1 MRRADSFEK
10 TLILGKIE
18 GRRRRERQRIWWLD
32 DITDSMDMNLSKPLE
47 LVMDREAWCAAVHGI
62 AKSRTWLNDWTEV
75 IFTPFP
81 LSHVLELI
89 FFFHFLYL
97 EIQLQGSKCGVCG
110 VEGSWAVGKRAHL
123 FLSIFCK
130 FSYEILTL
138 KSYWFSKNKISFVS
152 GEEEENKPRW
162 LIFVKSVFLYAVHS
176 LPLSWLT
183 QPAIHSSWKLPLI
196 SQWCLL
202 TCKPLENTYYT
213 IL

>member
-1 MRRADSFEK
+1 MRLNKFR
-10 TLILGKIE
+10 
-18 GRRRRERQRIWWLD
+18 
-32 DITDSMDMNLSKPLE
+32 E
-47 LVMDREAWCAAVHGI
+47 LVMDREAWCAAVHAV
-62 AKSRTWLNDWTEV
+62 AKNRTWLSDWTEM

-81 LSHVLELI
+81 LPHFLKLI

-97 EIQLQGSKCGVCG
+97 EIQLQGSRCGVCG
-110 VEGSWAVGKRAHL
+110 VECSWAVGKRVHL

-130 FSYEILTL
+130 FSYEVLPL
-138 KSYWFSKNKISFVS
+138 KSYWFSKNKISFVC
-152 GEEEENKPRW
+152 GEEEENKPMW
-162 LIFVKSVFLYAVHS
+162 LIFVKSIFLCAVHS

-196 SQWCLL
+196 SQCCLL